1 MCFDPSN
8 PEESVCSL
16 VCTSSHAGRGS
27 KTIMNQEIKD
37 DEAPFKM
44 KDGVTAYLHIV
55 AKASL
60 AFATSSNYLYW
71 ISTMS
76 TKKRSEA

>member
-1 MCFDPSN
+1 
-8 PEESVCSL
+8 
-16 VCTSSHAGRGS
+16 
-27 KTIMNQEIKD
+27 MNQEIKD

-76 TKKRSEA
+76 TKKRSEAKLGFLFLKWNMEFSKAASALASAC